1 MERTVSFTFLTI
13 SVFLRNQSDTITAQA
28 TGRGHSNS
36 RGSLEPGK
44 DKNEEVFLISL
55 IFPILMTKQ
64 CVNEE
69 VIKDIFVM
77 TCHEF
82 PNHSISI
89 ISDDWHIWWDVCMS
103 SCYSQSTITSMTSHY
118 NDWYMCGIP
127 SHIIYNG
134 MHLYVILCCSQYYH
148 FNYFL
153 LQWHIYMAPRHTV
166 YMYYTTIYCVCRC
179 VSAKVRAGA

>member
-1 MERTVSFTFLTI
+1 M
-13 SVFLRNQSDTITAQA
+13 QA

-77 TCHEF
+77 TFMNF
-82 PNHSISI
+82 PTTPYIYPLFPMTDI
-89 ISDDWHIWWDVCMS
+89 FDGMS
-103 SCYSQSTITSMTSHY
+103 
-118 NDWYMCGIP
+118 
-127 SHIIYNG
+127 
-134 MHLYVILCCSQYYH
+134 V
-148 FNYFL
+148 FEL
-153 LQWHIYMAPRHTV
+153 LQP
-166 YMYYTTIYCVCRC
+166 
-179 VSAKVRAGA
+179 